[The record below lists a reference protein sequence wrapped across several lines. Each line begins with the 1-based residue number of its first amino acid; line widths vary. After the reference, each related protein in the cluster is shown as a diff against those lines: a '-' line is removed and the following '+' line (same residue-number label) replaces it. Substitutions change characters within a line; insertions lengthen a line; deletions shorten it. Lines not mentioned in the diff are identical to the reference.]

1 MVALI
6 PMLDALSFLIR
17 LVMHGEATDGLDV
30 EKLVCWLQAHC
41 GASSVP
47 VQATSFVLAVSNGAL
62 PSVGPPSGRAL
73 EEGDVSVNVAD
84 LHTDHDMLQ
93 EAEPLSRQ
101 ALAEVM
107 ASVAGLILNHD
118 MLQEAEL
125 RVPRTPKEI
134 EELLI
139 EVTFSLGGRHDMLQ
153 EAKLLYRRVLGREG
167 REEVSSQERLHTSWS
182 DFGSLSAAMNSGD
195 PGSML
200 VVMAQAVTNILA
212 EEDEVLGNF
221 ASLITGH
228 DMLHEAE
235 PLSRRALEEGEDV
248 PWLERLYT
256 WSIRDPRS
264 VLVVFAGI
272 LTYITDHD
280 MLPEVESVYRRALE
294 GGEEVS
300 VALARLFTDRLPV
313 GCLSS
318 EASGVSP
325 LREALHKA
333 TATFNLQ
340 SSGPPQ
346 GQHLQRQP
354 LQRQPLQHQPLQG
367 RLHETVL
374 GGQRRSR
381 EAETGGGARRQS
393 REVERWVECKEK
405 VGGIIHRGRADHLE
419 QKIAN
424 TFTFVLHGYLAP
436 GSIYT
441 MLALLRLEMRELTG
455 WEEAQS
461 ATAPIPG
468 SAQWVEEWAPAPS
481 SSSRRGRGRG
491 VRGPLAP
498 ADGRGQ
504 HGRHGGGRG

>member
-221 ASLITGH
+221 ASL
-228 DMLHEAE
+228 
-235 PLSRRALEEGEDV
+235 
-248 PWLERLYT
+248 
-256 WSIRDPRS
+256 
-264 VLVVFAGI
+264 
-272 LTYITDHD
+272 ITDHD